1 VIPSGLTRMKKMLSS
16 FAAVVDEARYS
27 QGAGGFEACVEAET
41 VALIDSPAS
50 LIEMCGTETRGS
62 RRKNENTG
70 MAT

>member
-1 VIPSGLTRMKKMLSS
+1 MLFS

-50 LIEMCGTETRGS
+50 LIVMCGTEI
-62 RRKNENTG
+62 RRRNDENTS

>member
-1 VIPSGLTRMKKMLSS
+1 MKKILFS

-27 QGAGGFEACVEAET
+27 QGAGGFEACAAGEI

-50 LIEMCGTETRGS
+50 LIGMCGTEIRGS
-62 RRKNENTG
+62 SRKNENTG

>member
-1 VIPSGLTRMKKMLSS
+1 MLSS

-27 QGAGGFEACVEAET
+27 QGAADFEACVEAET

-50 LIEMCGTETRGS
+50 LIEISGTKIRGS
-62 RRKNENTG
+62 SRKNENTG

>member
-1 VIPSGLTRMKKMLSS
+1 MKKILFF

-27 QGAGGFEACVEAET
+27 QGAGDFEACAAGEI

-50 LIEMCGTETRGS
+50 LIVMCGTEI
-62 RRKNENTG
+62 RRRNDENTS

>member
-1 VIPSGLTRMKKMLSS
+1 MLSS

-27 QGAGGFEACVEAET
+27 QGAGDFEACAAGEI

-50 LIEMCGTETRGS
+50 LIVMCGTETRGS

>member
-1 VIPSGLTRMKKMLSS
+1 MRMKKMLSS

-27 QGAGGFEACVEAET
+27 QGAGGFEACAAGEI

-50 LIEMCGTETRGS
+50 LIVMCGTEI
-62 RRKNENTG
+62 RRRNDENTS

>member
-1 VIPSGLTRMKKMLSS
+1 MKKMLSS

-27 QGAGGFEACVEAET
+27 QGAGGFEVCVEAET

-50 LIEMCGTETRGS
+50 LIVMCGTETR
-62 RRKNENTG
+62 RRNDENTS

>member
-1 VIPSGLTRMKKMLSS
+1 MKKILFS

-27 QGAGGFEACVEAET
+27 QGAGGFEVCAAGEI

-50 LIEMCGTETRGS
+50 LIEISGTKIRG
-62 RRKNENTG
+62 RNDENTS

>member
-1 VIPSGLTRMKKMLSS
+1 MIPSGLTRMKKILFF

-50 LIEMCGTETRGS
+50 LIVMCGTEI
-62 RRKNENTG
+62 RRRNDENTS

>member
-1 VIPSGLTRMKKMLSS
+1 MKKMLSS

-41 VALIDSPAS
+41 VALTDSPAS
-50 LIEMCGTETRGS
+50 LIVMCGTETR
-62 RRKNENTG
+62 RRNDENTS

>member
-1 VIPSGLTRMKKMLSS
+1 MKKMLFS

-27 QGAGGFEACVEAET
+27 QGAGDFEACAAGEI

-50 LIEMCGTETRGS
+50 LIVMCGTETR
-62 RRKNENTG
+62 RRNDENTS

>member
-1 VIPSGLTRMKKMLSS
+1 MLSS

-50 LIEMCGTETRGS
+50 LIVMCGTEI
-62 RRKNENTG
+62 RRRNDENTS